1 MPTDVSFPAAV
12 PRSPQ
17 VRVPPAMGS
26 LKSLKELNLRSN
38 NLDDRYKAK
47 VEEGLSRWGPRQRG
61 HLQPA

>member
-1 MPTDVSFPAAV
+1 MTSIHS
-12 PRSPQ
+12 RSSSSPQ

-47 VEEGLSRWGPRQRG
+47 VEEGLSR
-61 HLQPA
+61 